1 MVIDDH
7 PIFTHEM
14 KYECL
19 QTQLSLHGEISQLA
33 THGCMHGPALQ
44 SSSSSRILV
53 IRMHVLNYCVSCEA
67 SVQDSIFHLGY
78 HCPHYM
84 TARQELLDPVL
95 FEIKSFYEHHSLVAT
110 DEAQWNA

>member
-1 MVIDDH
+1 MSSPHID
-7 PIFTHEM
+7 P
-14 KYECL
+14 
-19 QTQLSLHGEISQLA
+19 
-33 THGCMHGPALQ
+33 
-44 SSSSSRILV
+44 R
-53 IRMHVLNYCVSCEA
+53 NYCVSCEA